1 MSRKLFI
8 AFIAAASA
16 ALGGC
21 ASAGPAPSP
30 YAWSYQQVEGE
41 GEKLAYG
48 APNSDDVVMMM
59 TCEPGSGRV
68 IMSALVEEMRDEL
81 VLASGGEERSY
92 PAIGGTSELDGG
104 AIVEAE
110 GFADKPVLTRFART
124 GELAILGGSKRIE
137 LAAQGGDQSSIGRFF
152 ERCQA

>member
-1 MSRKLFI
+1 MSRTLSI
-8 AFIAAASA
+8 AAIAAAGA
-16 ALGGC
+16 ALSGC
-21 ASAGPAPSP
+21 ASNAAPVSG
-30 YAWSYQQVEGE
+30 YAWSYQQIEGE

-68 IMSALVEEMRDEL
+68 IMSALVDQMRDQL
-81 VLASGGEERSY
+81 VLASGGEQRAY

-104 AIVEAE
+104 AVVEAE
-110 GFADKPVLTRFART
+110 GLVDRPVLDRFART
-124 GELAILGGSKRIE
+124 GELAMLTGRERVS
-137 LAAQGGDQSSIGRFF
+137 LAARGEERTSIGRFF